1 MLVRAE
7 VINDAAALWAVNHV
21 GIEAPRMAGLEI
33 SNPCNCFS
41 TERVNVREVSDGKGD
56 CGPALRKHDPSPASY
71 IEEGQREELAA
82 PNLVHCAPTDRC
94 APVLTAETESFL
106 HTRMQEFELLAE
118 RLLVDRSHL
127 DWSGVRRQCAA
138 LGRSRPVMI
147 AMAAKAATARFN
159 VSGLNAARR

>member
-1 MLVRAE
+1 MNSPRFRHLDDEKWQDVRRMRQGNREMLVRAE

-82 PNLVHCAPTDRC
+82 PNFVHHSCTNRSAMVF
-94 APVLTAETESFL
+94 AAEAEALLNSG
-106 HTRMQEFELLAE
+106 MQEFEFLA
-118 RLLVDRSHL
+118 
-127 DWSGVRRQCAA
+127 
-138 LGRSRPVMI
+138 
-147 AMAAKAATARFN
+147 
-159 VSGLNAARR
+159 